1 MKKRIN
7 ILSCVAISAVVLS
20 GMGITNVKADDN
32 AIVSIQNVSG
42 KSLNPEVQNG
52 GHVSDDFTDVSK
64 NNLGYASKFHIFVNE
79 ATLNAHTNGNVAAKT
94 LFGNVNFGTNIT
106 DEKLLDKDISY
117 IQVVKNMAESSF
129 VSANDHRT
137 NKVIFG
143 EVNDVELGD
152 NAPLVNGTTISH
164 LLNDEIYQDK
174 DTNEYIDFAQEFAK
188 LEGKSANY
196 AIANGETITNDSFE
210 DHNHRVIDLSDFQV
224 GSNNQIVINLAP
236 EVLNSNTPL
245 TISGL
250 SADAGGTSVIIN
262 VDTKGQNPYQ
272 MNSQIKLRFNNG
284 EDGPVERP
292 NQETE
297 YFDDNH
303 LLWNFYDSSSSNKQF
318 TGAIEM
324 NNTFQGSVL
333 APDATIN
340 VHHNLD
346 GNIVANEVNVVGGET
361 HRWDLQD
368 NNNIVTSPEEP
379 DEKELTVDPGF
390 SVDPDENSKP
400 GPDVDPDEKDGEEEE
415 EEEQVVDPGFTVDP
429 DTDGGSEE
437 EDVEDEEE
445 ETPINPDLSVDP
457 GFGIDPGK
465 NLGEDDD
472 DQQIIINGG
481 SEGDLEDKELDLNSS
496 IKPSVPGTVNEK
508 TPLMNQSSLFPTTRS
523 SVPTSQGGRLPQA
536 GNSKGIVISALGMA
550 MLGLVVLVR
559 RFKA

>member
-20 GMGITNVKADDN
+20 GMGITNVKADEN
-32 AIVSIQNVSG
+32 TVVSIQNVSG

-79 ATLNAHTNGNVAAKT
+79 ATLNAHTNGNVAAKK
-94 LFGNVNFGTNIT
+94 LIGNVNFGTNIT

-117 IQVVKNMAESSF
+117 IQEVKNMAESSF

-152 NAPLVNGTTISH
+152 NSPLVNGTTISH

-174 DTNEYIDFAQEFAK
+174 GSNEYIDFAQEFAK

-196 AIANGETITNDSFE
+196 AIANGETITSDSFE
-210 DHNHRVIDLSDFQV
+210 DHNHRVIDLSDFKV

-368 NNNIVTSPEEP
+368 NNNIVTTPEEP
-379 DEKELTVDPGF
+379 DEETDEKELTVDPGF
-390 SVDPDENSKP
+390 SVDPDESSNP
-400 GPDVDPDEKDGEEEE
+400 DPDEKDDEEE
-415 EEEQVVDPGFTVDP
+415 EEEQVVDPGFTIDP
-429 DTDGGSEE
+429 NTDTDEGTDE
-437 EDVEDEEE
+437 EDEEE
-445 ETPINPDLSVDP
+445 ETLINPDLSVDP

-465 NLGEDDD
+465 NFEEDEDD

-481 SEGDLEDKELDLNSS
+481 SEGGLEDKELDLNSS
-496 IKPSVPGTVNEK
+496 IKPSVPDTVNEK
-508 TPLMNQSSLFPTTRS
+508 TPLMSQSSMFPTTRS
-523 SVPTSQGGRLPQA
+523 AISSTNESGKLPQA
-536 GNSKGIVISALGMA
+536 GNSKGILMSALGMA

-559 RFKA
+559 KFKV